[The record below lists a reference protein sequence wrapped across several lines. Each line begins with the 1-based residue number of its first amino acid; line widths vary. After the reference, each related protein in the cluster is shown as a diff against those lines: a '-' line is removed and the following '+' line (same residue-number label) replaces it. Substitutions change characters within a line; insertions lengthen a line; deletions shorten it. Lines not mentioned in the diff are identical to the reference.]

1 MKAQLEKKQAGDVSS
16 TFDRAG
22 VTYIHA
28 YMRTRDALANTLLGA
43 ASLYQQVARE
53 PQAPLALPY
62 NTYSS
67 IIEGRDGLFFKK
79 IMLYVC
85 SSRSAYVYV
94 LHLVP
99 VQNQLISFQ
108 YQLYLGQFDR
118 HVLNTVGTLQKKVY
132 MQIKSLILSNKEI
145 KDSRYMQGD
154 TISKKNMQGDIY

>member
-67 IIEGRDGLFFKK
+67 IIEGRRAFLKK
-79 IMLYVC
+79 YVVRMQQQEC
-85 SSRSAYVYV
+85 IHVCV
-94 LHLVP
+94 EHLVP